1 MTDLAVEDF
10 RIAIPQ
16 SALDD
21 LHERLVRTRLP
32 EQIPDAGWD
41 YGMEL
46 GYLTEL
52 LAYWRDEYDWR
63 RAEARLNAFDH
74 FLTEID
80 DTRVHFLHARSP
92 EPDALPLI
100 VTHGWPGSIVEF
112 LDIIGP
118 LSDPRAHGGDPQDA
132 FHVVCPSIPGY
143 AFSGPT
149 HERGW
154 NRDASAHAFAE
165 LMAGLGYSRYGA
177 QGGDWGSMI
186 STQIGLADPEHVA
199 GVHLNMVI
207 AFPPS
212 DVDMTALSDAER
224 DSLASLDHY
233 QRDENGYARIQGTRP
248 QTIGYALD
256 DSPAGLAAWIV
267 EKFRAWTDCNGD
279 VESCLTKDVML
290 DNIMLYWLTGTAHSA
305 GRLYYEIE
313 HGGASAPNARLEAP
327 VGVAAFPR
335 EVMRFPRSWAEHR
348 YNVVRWTDM
357 PRGGHFAALEQPEL
371 LVDDVRS
378 VLPDGALNRLSWA
391 WFGPAVAVAV
401 DRLGRV
407 AAIASRSHG
416 Q

>member
-1 MTDLAVEDF
+1 MRAVTEFAADPF
-10 RIAIPQ
+10 RIEIPQ

-80 DTRVHFLHARSP
+80 ATRLHFLHARSP
-92 EPDALPLI
+92 EPDALPLVI
-100 VTHGWPGSIVEF
+100 THGWPGSIVEF

-154 NRDASAHAFAE
+154 NSGRVARAFAE
-165 LMAGLGYSRYGA
+165 LMAGLGYARYGA

-207 AFPPS
+207 AFPPADLETS
-212 DVDMTALSDAER
+212 ALSDAER

-267 EKFRAWTDCNGD
+267 EKFRAWTDCDGD
-279 VESCLTKDVML
+279 VERCLTKDVML

-305 GRLYYEIE
+305 GRLYYEVE
-313 HGGASAPNARLEAP
+313 HGGAAAPNARVEVP

-335 EVMRFPRSWAEHR
+335 EVLRFPRSWAEQR
-348 YNVVRWTDM
+348 YNLVRWTDM

-371 LVDDVRS
+371 LIDDVRS
-378 VLPDGALNRLSWA
+378 FFRL
-391 WFGPAVAVAV
+391 V
-401 DRLGRV
+401 R
-407 AAIASRSHG
+407 
-416 Q
+416 